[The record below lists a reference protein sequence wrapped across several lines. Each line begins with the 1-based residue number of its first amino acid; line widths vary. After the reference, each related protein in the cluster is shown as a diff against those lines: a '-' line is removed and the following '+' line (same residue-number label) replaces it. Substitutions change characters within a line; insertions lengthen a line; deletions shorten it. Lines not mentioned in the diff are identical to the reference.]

1 MPPTKPSYEQ
11 EVFDLQTGVGHRD
24 LPVEQKHFFDVA
36 GFLVLKEMLAG
47 EQISEVQRTLAAV
60 GNAPPNNVTH
70 VSNGPFGPE
79 LHNVIELGG
88 AIEQAMAL
96 GPVIDHVH
104 QFVWGSQ
111 YRLVASRAIFNTVGA
126 QRRLSAG
133 GRADPRR
140 YIRYRCHGDGQFR
153 CLMITCLIALH
164 DTITS
169 DGAFCA
175 IPGSHK
181 ANLPNPYGNT
191 PLDAIS
197 SLREFSLAAGS
208 AVLLTES
215 LSYALQPPR
224 HDSHAWL
231 VYQYGPSYMLS
242 LPHGQPSPQLLARTA
257 DDPVKSHLLLEPYY
271 HPAGSQR
278 KMSQAD

>member
-1 MPPTKPSYEQ
+1 
-11 EVFDLQTGVGHRD
+11 
-24 LPVEQKHFFDVA
+24 
-36 GFLVLKEMLAG
+36 
-47 EQISEVQRTLAAV
+47 
-60 GNAPPNNVTH
+60 
-70 VSNGPFGPE
+70 
-79 LHNVIELGG
+79 
-88 AIEQAMAL
+88 
-96 GPVIDHVH
+96 
-104 QFVWGSQ
+104 
-111 YRLVASRAIFNTVGA
+111 
-126 QRRLSAG
+126 
-133 GRADPRR
+133 
-140 YIRYRCHGDGQFR
+140 
-153 CLMITCLIALH
+153 MITCLIALH